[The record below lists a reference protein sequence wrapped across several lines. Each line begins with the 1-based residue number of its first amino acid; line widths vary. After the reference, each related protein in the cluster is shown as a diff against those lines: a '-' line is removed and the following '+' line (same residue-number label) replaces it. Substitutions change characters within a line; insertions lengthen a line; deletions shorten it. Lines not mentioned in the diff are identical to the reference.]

1 MDSNS
6 SSTVK
11 GESHP
16 LFTFIKVTPERSRLT
31 FEIFLE
37 MVPYR
42 IYLCLDEQSI
52 VLYCNLALL
61 FQTCPLNDV
70 KFSFG

>member
-11 GESHP
+11 SESHP

-31 FEIFLE
+31 FETFLE
-37 MVPYR
+37 MVHYR
-42 IYLCLDEQSI
+42 IYLCPDEQSI
-52 VLYCNLALL
+52 VL
-61 FQTCPLNDV
+61 
-70 KFSFG
+70 